1 MIYTLLVLFC
11 SFLYGVSAVLCKY
24 GLQHNVVDLR
34 SYSLKNL
41 LMFLGKRKIWVAG
54 VLLSFATNIV
64 IVELQSFIDVS
75 VVYPILNFSYI
86 FALALGVLFL
96 KEVLTRHQ
104 GLGVMT
110 VVLGTS
116 LIIFIENPQT
126 GEGTNTARLLVMTSL
141 SVIVIGALILA
152 VRIKKVINYELFYA
166 VCTGISFGN
175 VETYIKA
182 NTNLVT
188 IELGYFTIF
197 SLDSIMHFIT
207 LWPFFV
213 LALFS
218 VVGWVCMQI
227 TYSHGNVSITVPMFA
242 VIQSCVTFSS
252 GYFIFGEQY
261 SPWKVIG
268 VITIISGVVMLI
280 SSTIHA
286 KEEPRTV

>member
-1 MIYTLLVLFC
+1 MIYILLVLFC

-24 GLQHNVVDLR
+24 GLQHNVDLR
-34 SYSLKNL
+34 TYSLKKL
-41 LMFLGKRKIWVAG
+41 LMFLGKNRIWVVG
-54 VLLSFATNIV
+54 VLLSFATNIA

-86 FALALGVLFL
+86 FALVLGGLFL
-96 KEVLTRHQ
+96 NEVLTKHQ
-104 GLGVMT
+104 WLGVMT
-110 VVLGTS
+110 IVLGTS
-116 LIIFIENPQT
+116 LIIFIENLQT
-126 GEGTNTARLLVMTSL
+126 GEGTNTARLLVLTAL
-141 SVIVIGALILA
+141 SVVVIGALILA

-188 IELGYFTIF
+188 DKIGYFTIF
-197 SLDSIMHFIT
+197 SLDSVVEFMT
-207 LWPFFV
+207 LWPFFF
-213 LALFS
+213 LIAFAI
-218 VVGWVCMQI
+218 VGWVCMQI

-252 GYFIFGEQY
+252 GYFIFGEHY

-280 SSTIHA
+280 NSTIHL
-286 KEEPRTV
+286 KEDPHTI

>member
-24 GLQHNVVDLR
+24 GLQHNVDLR
-34 SYSLKNL
+34 TYSLKNL
-41 LMFLGKRKIWVAG
+41 LMFLGTNRIWVAG
-54 VLLSFATNIV
+54 VLLSFATNIA

-86 FALALGVLFL
+86 FALVLGGLFL
-96 KEVLTRHQ
+96 NEVLTRHQ
-104 GLGVMT
+104 WLGVMT
-110 VVLGTS
+110 IVLGTS

-126 GEGTNTARLLVMTSL
+126 GEGTNTARLLVLTML
-141 SVIVIGALILA
+141 SVGVIGALILA

-188 IELGYFTIF
+188 DRIGYFTIF
-197 SLDSIMHFIT
+197 SLDSVVEFMT
-207 LWPFFV
+207 LWPFLLL
-213 LALFS
+213 LAFAL
-218 VVGWVCMQI
+218 VGWVCMQI

-252 GYFIFGEQY
+252 GYFIFGEHY
-261 SPWKVIG
+261 SPWKLIG

-280 SSTIHA
+280 SSTIHL
-286 KEEPRTV
+286 KEDPHTV